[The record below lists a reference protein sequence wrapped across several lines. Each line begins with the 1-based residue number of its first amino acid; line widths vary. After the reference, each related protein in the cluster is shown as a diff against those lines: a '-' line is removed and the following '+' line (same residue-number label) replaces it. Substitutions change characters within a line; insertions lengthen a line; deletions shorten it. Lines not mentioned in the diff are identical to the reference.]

1 MKSMN
6 IRIPI
11 WFLVTVLVGLTA
23 CAGQESIPTDVE
35 TSAPV
40 SEGTEIAAAEQPEP
54 ASPASQPMPE
64 IDLPAATPLPTATNT
79 PSPTPTI
86 IPTPTPIPNLYA
98 SGANIGLGGWSPDSQ
113 WLAYWLSTEADLLG
127 LEPYAWPGGTLHLL
141 DSRSGESCPLPQFH
155 IATWGQMSVTW
166 ESNGSLIVQNWENNE
181 QWQGQPCQPDS
192 FVRLAEIPA
201 PLAEPAEDRSLS
213 PDGRL
218 RITLELQEEE
228 EEHWRVMLTT
238 LRQVGGEEIT
248 AVTWRTQAT
257 FAEDDPGGEWLS
269 PTQFFIRLAD
279 GGPLLLDANRPG
291 QAINVQTD
299 LFGLARP
306 AEDRGAV
313 AAPGPSP
320 DSFYLLLLSNRFYTA
335 PIQLYHASS
344 GLIESLPY
352 YRPAWLPFSPDYQWL
367 ILYERDGNDFW
378 MRRLADVDGVWQLLG
393 EEVSNNLLWNEEVTE
408 IALSQFYQ
416 ITWQTFPE
424 GEIIGQWS
432 TEPLDIRAVGW
443 SPDGRFLVGVG
454 SPNGGQYRQALFLFA
469 RDQR

>member
-1 MKSMN
+1 MKTLIFN
-6 IRIPI
+6 C
-11 WFLVTVLVGLTA
+11 LVIIALAALAA
-23 CAGQESIPTDVE
+23 CTSEESTPAVSE
-35 TSAPV
+35 TSAVEVTAP
-40 SEGTEIAAAEQPEP
+40 AANDRETTWVETPESS
-54 ASPASQPMPE
+54 ASWPTLTVDFPT
-64 IDLPAATPLPTATNT
+64 ATPLPTATST
-79 PSPTPTI
+79 PLPTPTI
-86 IPTPTPIPNLYA
+86 TPTSIPIPNLVVR
-98 SGANIGLGGWSPDSQ
+98 GAHINVSNWSPDSQ
-113 WLAYWLSTEADLLG
+113 WLAYWLSTDEDLKNVA
-127 LEPYAWPGGTLHLL
+127 PNNSPGGMLHLL
-141 DSRSGESCPLPQFH
+141 DTQSEENCALPQFH
-155 IATWGQMSVTW
+155 TTAWGQMSATW
-166 ESNGSLIVQNWENNE
+166 SADSRLIVQDWDRNE
-181 QWQGQPCQPDS
+181 QWYGQPCQPDS
-192 FVRLAEIPA
+192 FVRLTEPPM
-201 PLAEPAEDRSLS
+201 PLAEQVEDRSRS

-218 RITLELQEEE
+218 RTTLELQEEE
-228 EEHWRVMLTT
+228 EEHWRTMLTT
-238 LRQVGGEEIT
+238 LRQEGGEEIT

-299 LFGLARP
+299 LFGLAQP
-306 AEDRGAV
+306 AEDRGVA

-352 YRPAWLPFSPDYQWL
+352 YLPAWLPFSPDYQWL

-454 SPNGGQYRQALFLFA
+454 SPNGGRYHQALFLFA